1 MRWKTVGDKMEKHDC
16 EFQFAIM
23 LILLR
28 GEGRGL
34 EVEFFEGEGAA

>member
-28 GEGRGL
+28 GEGIRS
-34 EVEFFEGEGAA
+34 